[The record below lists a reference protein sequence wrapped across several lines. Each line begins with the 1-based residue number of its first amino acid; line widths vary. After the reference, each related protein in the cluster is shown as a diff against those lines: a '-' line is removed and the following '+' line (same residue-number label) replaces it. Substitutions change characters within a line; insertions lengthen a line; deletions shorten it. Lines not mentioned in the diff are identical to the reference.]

1 MRIMGTEPRR
11 TPERRRDTLQRLDTE
26 RDVWVST
33 AHPEHGPHQVPL
45 WFRWDGHAVWMCTG
59 AASVTVRNIRAE
71 PRVRLALPDAFDVVL
86 LQGEAECFP
95 DDRVPPDAAEA
106 FAGKFGWDP
115 RAEEGPFVY
124 VRVVPRTVRAWRG
137 EPELRGRVVMRDGTW
152 VGHPRPGEGDPPAGG

>member
-1 MRIMGTEPRR
+1 METRGLVRRGTA
-11 TPERRRDTLQRLDTE
+11 ERKRDVLRRLDTE

-33 AHPEHGPHQVPL
+33 AHPDRGPHQVPL
-45 WFRWDGHAVWMCTG
+45 WFSWDGRAVWMCTS
-59 AASVTVRNIRAE
+59 AASVTARNVRKE
-71 PRVRLALPDAFDVVL
+71 PRVRLALPDTYDVVL

-95 DDRVPPDAAEA
+95 DQEVASDAAEA

-115 RAEEGPFVY
+115 RLEEGSFVY

-152 VGHPRPGEGDPPAGG
+152 L